1 VFKELTSRVFTQDKM
16 RDKKTLRTREG
27 GGFLRAV
34 LVEFFTVLLCDAF
47 VRQFRAFF
55 LGLVQELAMSLYKIF
70 FSDVLTKLRT

>member
-1 VFKELTSRVFTQDKM
+1 M

-27 GGFLRAV
+27 GKFPRAV
-34 LVEFFTVLLCDAF
+34 LVECFTVLLCDAF

-55 LGLVQELAMSLYKIF
+55 LGLGQELVMSLYEIF